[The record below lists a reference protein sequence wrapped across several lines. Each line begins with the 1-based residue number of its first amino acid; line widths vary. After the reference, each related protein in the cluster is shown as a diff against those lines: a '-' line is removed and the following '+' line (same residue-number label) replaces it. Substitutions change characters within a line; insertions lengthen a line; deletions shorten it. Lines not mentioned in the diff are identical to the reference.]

1 MKYNKFVKILL
12 LFILLGMALSLIIN
26 YYNNVLESENIVI
39 NEDESTESLKSKY
52 ETSIANPEYF
62 FRNNNNREI
71 FFKARSANKINSLL
85 NLKSISGNI
94 KLNKNTSFNFFAD
107 NAILKI
113 NKKEVFLD
121 GNIKA
126 SSNDILD
133 ISSSK
138 MLIDYNNYTVSSDQ
152 IITLNYNNIKL
163 KASKFHFNNNQV
175 LNFVDGVKVKIKKSS
190 K

>member
-1 MKYNKFVKILL
+1 MKYNKFVKLL
-12 LFILLGMALSLIIN
+12 LLLILLGMALSLIIN

-39 NEDESTESLKSKY
+39 NEDKSTESLKSKY
-52 ETSIANPEYF
+52 ETSITNPEYF
-62 FRNNNNREI
+62 FSNNSNREI
-71 FFKARSANKINSLL
+71 FFRAKNANKINSLV

-94 KLNKNTSFNFFAD
+94 KLNKGTSFNFFAD
-107 NAILKI
+107 NAILEI
-113 NKKEVFLD
+113 NKKTVFLN

-126 SSNDILD
+126 NNDDRLSIL
-133 ISSSK
+133 SSK

-152 IITLNYNNIKL
+152 IMTLSYNNIEL

-175 LNFVDGVKVKIKKSS
+175 LKFIDGVKVKIKKNG